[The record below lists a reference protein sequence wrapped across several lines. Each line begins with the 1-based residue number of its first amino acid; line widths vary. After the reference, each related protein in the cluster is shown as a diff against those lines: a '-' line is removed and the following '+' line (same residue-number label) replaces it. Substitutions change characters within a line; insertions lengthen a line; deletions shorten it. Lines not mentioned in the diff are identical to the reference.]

1 MTRSCYTIAIYKGKG
16 EGTPMAEKILQTVF
30 DRFPWT
36 NIMNRDRNETIQEI
50 RDDNSN
56 IFFCKCCVGGVM
68 MPATPGSGGAG
79 EGKWGASRPKGNLIL
94 RGSFQRT
101 VLQQEFPRRPFHLQI
116 RSPQGSGFW
125 NSILNGTCKAENEN
139 IYYTCLF
146 TNDVCICK
154 LLFYI
159 FIVPRQPPKDE
170 EGKRETGELKI
181 VR

>member
-36 NIMNRDRNETIQEI
+36 NIMNKDRNETIQEI

-68 MPATPGSGGAG
+68 MPATPGSGGTG
-79 EGKWGASRPKGNLIL
+79 EGKWGASRSKGNLIL

-125 NSILNGTCKAENEN
+125 NSNLNGTCKAENEN
-139 IYYTCLF
+139 IYTYVCLQMTCLGCCF
-146 TNDVCICK
+146 ISSW
-154 LLFYI
+154 LLEN
-159 FIVPRQPPKDE
+159 PQKMRKPNE
-170 EGKRETGELKI
+170 RHESWR
-181 VR
+181 